1 MTIENCKLIGHTPI
15 PGEELL
21 LCVDSMDYLD
31 SHCMKNSWSY
41 PADGLSLFRT
51 ALKTSVKLFV
61 FLSYPFFFFTALQN
75 FLLLILLIKERFCF
89 TQNVV
94 VPLIYRDGID
104 DIWGGE
110 SWYLASICEQTS
122 HSIASDKY
130 ELQHHTKMRCV
141 LCGSRGDFEWM
152 SECPS

>member
-104 DIWGGE
+104 DIWGGGGKLVPGE
-110 SWYLASICEQTS
+110 YLRAN
-122 HSIASDKY
+122 IAFNCK
-130 ELQHHTKMRCV
+130 
-141 LCGSRGDFEWM
+141 
-152 SECPS
+152 